1 MGAFAF
7 HSNNL
12 RERLA
17 DYAPRMGL
25 SNEQMLALYQQMLSD
40 RVLDELPRRNVVR
53 CFISYLDMEPLL
65 QDEQQKRFYVMLR
78 NELPIKGLVHSK
90 KNLPALLLER
100 CLRVWEQI
108 YNIIINKIPIHW
120 VRIAWLRAGGMKI
133 GKGSSVW
140 RNTEIIGMENIVIG
154 DDSVVAWHC
163 QLDGRT
169 GLFIGD
175 HVTLASY
182 VLVIA
187 GGHDPMSPDFSSY
200 GYPIYIDNYAWIA
213 SRAILTNGAH
223 IKEGAVIGAQCI
235 VTREIPPYA
244 VVKGMDAE
252 IVGERPRGLNY
263 KVGGRSLFNFLH

>member
-1 MGAFAF
+1 MGTYVF

-12 RERLA
+12 KDRLA
-17 DYAPRMGL
+17 DYAPRMNL
-25 SNEQMLALYQQMLSD
+25 DTSAMAALYQQMLD
-40 RVLDELPRRNVVR
+40 AKVIEELPRRGLIR
-53 CFISYLDMEPLL
+53 TFISYVDMEPLL
-65 QDEQQKRFYVMLR
+65 SDPLQKHFYVLLR
-78 NELPIKGLVHSK
+78 KELPIARVFPFKKDLPGL
-90 KNLPALLLER
+90 
-100 CLRVWEQI
+100 LRDRWLRAWEQL
-108 YNIIINKIPIHW
+108 YNIIINKIPLHW

-140 RNTEIIGMENIVIG
+140 RNTEIIGIENIVIG

-163 QLDGRT
+163 QLDGRV

-200 GYPIYIDNYAWIA
+200 GYPLYIDNYAWIA
-213 SRAILTNGAH
+213 SRAIITNGAH
-223 IKEGAVIGAQCI
+223 IGEGAVVGAQCI
-235 VTREIPPYA
+235 VTKDLPPYA
-244 VVKGMDAE
+244 VVKGMDAT